1 MYETALKYV
10 TSFIVVFT
18 AILLQTCKINQTETI
33 AQGRNIY
40 DGWFSNIMMWA
51 YKNNSVHFLGE
62 KINMAWKKKRTLF
75 LHFIQ
80 T

>member
-1 MYETALKYV
+1 MLSMYHLKLIQCVYETALKYV

-40 DGWFSNIMMWA
+40 DG
-51 YKNNSVHFLGE
+51 
-62 KINMAWKKKRTLF
+62 
-75 LHFIQ
+75 
-80 T
+80 